1 MTILVGVSPD
11 EAGADAVA
19 LGAVLSSLIGE
30 SLTLA
35 HVHPPTIDYPSM
47 GNVDAEW
54 AAFLR
59 ERSLATLRAARQQLA
74 SDWGISPETEVISAH
89 SSVSRGLLKVA
100 QEVQATFIV
109 VGPGPGGRDGHLSLG
124 STAHSLLHGG
134 DVGVGLAP
142 EGYRETAPDRLD
154 RLVVGFRTGEQG
166 DRVAQW
172 AQKMSARTRVGV
184 ELFTAVIR
192 ATRIV
197 GARLGRDPE
206 RAVMQALCEQGEEA
220 QRMTIQKLG
229 DGLSGF
235 VAQGD
240 TAAQAMG
247 GFPWRNGDLFVL
259 GSSSFGTIR
268 KVFLGDTSLKLLRAA
283 TVPALV
289 LPRED

>member
-11 EAGADAVA
+11 ESGADAIA
-19 LGAVLSSLIGE
+19 LAAVLGELTGE

-35 HVHPPTIDYPSM
+35 HIHPPTIDYPSI

-54 AAFLR
+54 EAFLR
-59 ERSLATLRAARQQLA
+59 ERALATLDAARAQLTG
-74 SDWGISPETEVISAH
+74 DWGLTSVEEVIYAH
-89 SSVSRGLLKVA
+89 SSVSRGLLHVA
-100 QEVQATFIV
+100 EEIEATFIV
-109 VGPGPGGRDGHLSLG
+109 IGPGPGGRDGHLSLG

-134 DVGVGLAP
+134 GWGVALAP
-142 EGYRETAPDRLD
+142 EGYRETAPDELD
-154 RLVVGFRTGEQG
+154 RLVVGFRSGTNG
-166 DRVAQW
+166 DRVAKW
-172 AQKMSARTRVGV
+172 AQRVAARNHIPV
-184 ELFTAVIR
+184 ELFTAIIR

-206 RAVMQALCEQGEEA
+206 RAVMQALREQGEEE
-220 QRMTIQKLG
+220 QRLTIQKLG
-229 DGLSGF
+229 EGILGF

-259 GSSSFGTIR
+259 GSSSFGSFR

-289 LPRED
+289 LPREE